1 MSSDILYQA
10 EGSAAIRLEYDDD
23 VGGDPKKKKK
33 LHLAVMCFTKEAHLL
48 HMAFYNNRHISGTTE
63 ESDGAEGDVPRCVSL
78 RSTTS
83 QDGDQATK
91 EVAELHFAHV
101 PNDVV
106 VMAVVVF
113 CVAGNDFSPLAVDD
127 RSVASTCVQ
136 VTRPDGASFIRH
148 PLGSSSLRRDSGGLS
163 PRSRPVAM
171 FGVYFDRRCTKR
183 SQWELAIEAATIS
196 GLSWEPIVTSV
207 RNTVGLGRLGEMRV
221 PPGRLGLVEDVEV
234 PNESWL
240 YPVEP
245 IAAAAKVK
253 ISIGWDVIQK
263 DKAADVDVACFA
275 VDARSEHIIATCFWA
290 HLDTLCGALVHSGD
304 NLTGDGDGDDET
316 ITIQTN
322 LIPDT
327 VRSLVVLVTSQGGPL
342 ATVAKNLHCTI
353 SQSRPIEGTIVGHCS
368 QLEQSFPVTSWGFI
382 AAVLVKGGSASSPA
396 WSCHVPMTNLD
407 VPSLTAVTDAAVRQ
421 AVLACV
427 GSRMSAS
434 TGRFASLSSSTGAAA
449 LLPRVQK
456 HLAPTSGSNPNP
468 TSGSTAKTANSKGN
482 VPRAHHAPS
491 PVDWRLVG
499 VVIAIIVA
507 MFSVLR
513 L

>member
-221 PPGRLGLVEDVEV
+221 PPGRKDQHRLGR
-234 PNESWL
+234 
-240 YPVEP
+240 YPKGQGRRRRCCMLCCRRKERAYHRHVLLG
-245 IAAAAKVK
+245 A
-253 ISIGWDVIQK
+253 SG
-263 DKAADVDVACFA
+263 
-275 VDARSEHIIATCFWA
+275 H
-290 HLDTLCGALVHSGD
+290 TLRGPCPQRRQH
-304 NLTGDGDGDDET
+304 DGC
-316 ITIQTN
+316 
-322 LIPDT
+322 
-327 VRSLVVLVTSQGGPL
+327 R
-342 ATVAKNLHCTI
+342 
-353 SQSRPIEGTIVGHCS
+353 R
-368 QLEQSFPVTSWGFI
+368 
-382 AAVLVKGGSASSPA
+382 
-396 WSCHVPMTNLD
+396 
-407 VPSLTAVTDAAVRQ
+407 R
-421 AVLACV
+421 
-427 GSRMSAS
+427 R
-434 TGRFASLSSSTGAAA
+434 R
-449 LLPRVQK
+449 
-456 HLAPTSGSNPNP
+456 
-468 TSGSTAKTANSKGN
+468 
-482 VPRAHHAPS
+482 
-491 PVDWRLVG
+491 
-499 VVIAIIVA
+499 
-507 MFSVLR
+507 
-513 L
+513 